1 MGSMEQVIL
10 VDPNDKEIGL
20 EEKLKAHQNG
30 GKLHR
35 AISIF
40 IFNKKGE
47 TMLQQRAST
56 KYHGA
61 GLWSNTVCS
70 HPRKG
75 ETPLQA
81 AHRRLK
87 EEMGFD
93 CNMDEV
99 FSFTYEAKMDKG
111 LTEKEFD
118 HVIFGVYDQEPRP
131 NPEEVEGWKWVG
143 LEELKESIEKNP
155 STYSPWLRIV
165 INDII
170 KHQKSVKSA

>member
-1 MGSMEQVIL
+1 MGTMEQVIL
-10 VDPNDKEIGL
+10 VDQNDKEIGL

-40 IFNKKGE
+40 IFNKNGE
-47 TMLQQRAST
+47 TMLQQRAQG

-75 ETPLQA
+75 ETPVEA
-81 AHRRLK
+81 AHRRLR
-87 EEMGFD
+87 EELGFD
-93 CNMDEV
+93 CEMKEV
-99 FSFTYEAKMDKG
+99 FSFTYEAKMDKD

-118 HVIFGVYDQEPRP
+118 HVIFGKYDKEPRP
-131 NPEEVEGWKWVG
+131 NPEEVQGWKWVS
-143 LEELKESIEKNP
+143 LDELKKGIEKNP
-155 STYSPWLRIV
+155 DNYSPWLRIV
-165 INDII
+165 MNDII
-170 KHQKSVKSA
+170 KHYVSYK

>member
-1 MGSMEQVIL
+1 MEQVVL
-10 VDPNDKEIGL
+10 VDHDDKEVGL
-20 EEKLKAHQNG
+20 EEKLRAHQNG

-70 HPRKG
+70 HPKEG
-75 ETPLQA
+75 ETPVDA
-81 AHRRLK
+81 AHRRLP

-93 CNMDEV
+93 CDMHEV
-99 FSFTYEAKMDKG
+99 FAFEYEAKMDKG
-111 LTEKEFD
+111 LTEHEYD
-118 HVIFGVYDQEPRP
+118 HVIFGNYDKDPKP
-131 NPEEVEGWKWVG
+131 NPEEVQDWKWMS
-143 LEELKESIEKNP
+143 LDDLKKNLKESPQNF
-155 STYSPWLRIV
+155 SPWVRIA
-165 INDII
+165 IEDII
-170 KHQKSVKSA
+170 KHQKAEKKAR